1 MDAKSLRSLKPE
13 WDLFLSGYLPL
24 FGQDENHAHA
34 RKMVQGLLAGGD
46 RRNVANMAEAI
57 DGDRIGGRASRLR
70 LATSD
75 SRRRK
80 SGTRHRRHCP
90 MTTALRI
97 ARLIVAFG
105 LLTTPAAA
113 ATGTLR
119 VEVRDAETGERM
131 PARLVIR
138 ASDGT
143 YRGDRLDC
151 SASRWPGIEAHA
163 VFMPGQQSFELPVGQ
178 TSVIAARG
186 LEYHRETQMIDIE
199 AGKTISISFQLKRVC
214 HLRQA
219 GWVSGDAHVHMLHG
233 EYQRETSYQDVATTC
248 AGNGLDFVSVG
259 QEYVGA
265 GQLNLEGYE
274 AACDKVSTSRFC
286 MLLGGELPKSLLGHH
301 VVLGL
306 RDPFVISEDP
316 PYYKTARQ
324 IHALG
329 GVMIPVHPVRYYP
342 GKQHQGQWLDFPGNN
357 LGRELV
363 FGAYCGPSF
372 DGLSVLSD
380 EPSNSN
386 AWQLWFQLLNRGSF
400 VPVFADSDAC
410 FDRPTLGLKAPGF
423 WNTYFHIGV
432 DTVINHQSL
441 SEAVRRGRT
450 IATTGPVLQFNINEQ
465 ISGSTL
471 PTDGKPQTV
480 EIEAW
485 HPQHAFSLQTTD
497 PKTGQP
503 VGIAK
508 VELIRNG
515 KIVKT
520 WEPNLPHVK
529 LTHTVTEHEPCWYVC
544 RVFGTDQR
552 WQVGVASPIYFA
564 PQPVPSKRPP
574 FATVVRGRIYGF
586 QTGEERSGT
595 VEIRRDE
602 QVLLSFPAK
611 GQFRVKMP
619 LDAEVIVHGAGVR
632 PICKNL
638 LLDYA
643 PVHRFLWYLES
654 KDLAKAETF
663 DLFEHLVQS
672 VDLEFPLG
680 AKVPGSYLAE
690 DLSQTGE
697 FTNLRIIDGPAARK
711 DGAVAIAAVLLDTA
725 QVQAG
730 DTIHTAVIYR
740 DEGDTSK
747 LGPLV
752 VEARGYDP
760 SRPTAYGALKK
771 FAEFERTWQTATDL
785 GEGYKLISGKLKVA
799 DWVQSGPTGGIDL
812 SIRARQGN
820 TDAAWVG
827 LHLPLGPTKRTLSLS
842 SAWPTMP
849 VSWPDGRHGVGPF
862 HISNRVGRRTQ
873 SKADYRQLHLE
884 FNLGPTHFDLHPAR
898 DGRGC
903 PDADDATFANHYL
916 DQVLSQES
924 HLAEP
929 DAVRPQPDVK
939 WRNDVPFHDA
949 TTVH

>member
-1 MDAKSLRSLKPE
+1 MTIVS
-13 WDLFLSGYLPL
+13 
-24 FGQDENHAHA
+24 
-34 RKMVQGLLAGGD
+34 
-46 RRNVANMAEAI
+46 
-57 DGDRIGGRASRLR
+57 RISRLI
-70 LATSD
+70 L
-75 SRRRK
+75 
-80 SGTRHRRHCP
+80 
-90 MTTALRI
+90 
-97 ARLIVAFG
+97 AFG

-113 ATGTLR
+113 ATGTLS
-119 VEVRDAETGERM
+119 VQVSDAETGELM
-131 PARLVIR
+131 PSRLVIR

-143 YRGDRLDC
+143 YPGDRLDC
-151 SASRWPGIEAHA
+151 SAARWPGIEAHA
-163 VFMPGQQSFELPVGQ
+163 VFMSGKQSFELPVGK

-186 LEYHRETQMIDIE
+186 LEYHLESQTINIE
-199 AGKTISISFQLKRVC
+199 AGKTTSLSFRLKRMC
-214 HLRQA
+214 HLRQS

-233 EYQRETSYQDVATTC
+233 ENQRETSYQDVATTC

-265 GQLNLEGYE
+265 GHLNLAGYE
-274 AACDKVSTSRFC
+274 AACDKVSTPRFR

-301 VVLGL
+301 VVLGI

-316 PYYKTARQ
+316 PYYKTARK

-342 GKQHQGQWLDFPGNN
+342 GKQYQGQWLDFPGNN
-357 LGRELV
+357 LGRELI

-380 EPSNSN
+380 EPSDAN
-386 AWQLWFQLLNRGSF
+386 AWQLWFQLLNRGCF

-423 WNTYFHIGV
+423 WSTYLQIGANTAIS
-432 DTVINHQSL
+432 HQSL

-450 IATTGPVLQFNINEQ
+450 IATTGPLLQFKINGR

-471 PTDGKPQTV
+471 PTDGQTQTV

-485 HPQHAFSLQTTD
+485 YAQHAFSLETTD

-503 VGIAK
+503 AGVAK

-515 KIVKT
+515 KVVKT
-520 WEPNLPHVK
+520 WEPNQPHVK
-529 LTHTVTEHEPCWYVC
+529 LTHTITEREPCWYVS
-544 RVFGTDQR
+544 RVYGTDQR
-552 WQVGVASPIYFA
+552 WQVGAASPIYFA
-564 PQPVPSKRPP
+564 PQPVPSKREP
-574 FATVVRGRIYGF
+574 FATLVRGRIYDF
-586 QTGEERSGT
+586 KTGEERSGT

-602 QVLLSFPAK
+602 QVLLSFSAN

-619 LDAEVIVHGAGVR
+619 LDAEIIVRGAGVR
-632 PICKNL
+632 PIRKNL

-654 KDLAKAETF
+654 KDFAKAETF
-663 DLFEHLVQS
+663 DLFEHLAQA
-672 VDLEFPLG
+672 VDLEFPMG
-680 AKVPGSYLAE
+680 ARLPGSYFAE
-690 DLSQTGE
+690 DLLQNGE
-697 FTNLRIIDGPAARK
+697 FKTLRLIDGPAARK
-711 DGAVAIAAVLLDTA
+711 DGTVAIAAVLLDTE

-730 DTIHTAVIYR
+730 DTIQAAVIYR
-740 DEGDTSK
+740 DEGDTSR

-760 SRPTAYGALKK
+760 ARPTAYGALKK
-771 FAEFERTWQTATDL
+771 FAEFEKTWQTATDL
-785 GEGYKLISGKLKVA
+785 SNGYKLIAGRLKVA
-799 DWVQSGPTGGIDL
+799 EWVQPGPTGGIDL

-820 TDAAWVG
+820 GDAAWLG
-827 LHLPLGPTKRTLSLS
+827 LHIPLGPTKRALSLS

-849 VSWPDGRHGVGPF
+849 ISWPDGRYGVGPF
-862 HISNRVGRRTQ
+862 QINNRVGRSAQ

-884 FNLGPTHFDLHPAR
+884 FDLGPKHFDLHPAR
-898 DGRGC
+898 DGQGC

-916 DQVLSQES
+916 DQVLSEES

-929 DAVRPQPDVK
+929 EPIRPQPKVD
-939 WRNDVPFHDA
+939 WRNDVPLHDA
-949 TTVH
+949 TTVE